1 MPEIVCLEQMNN
13 KEKLFKDLI
22 YALTLSGKIF
32 GTLIAGVI
40 LGLYLDSILLTK
52 PLLTLVFLVLA
63 FIEVMR
69 TLLKGGK
76 FLIGFIVFF
85 IIGLMMNSISY
96 PLGFLLGYLFNL
108 AIFYVIIITSD
119 MILNLKRSTS
129 LIILL
134 NIVKLAIYAIGF
146 LIAIFI
152 PKWFNLIGVLFGY
165 MVIKITIYI
174 VSYQMKG
181 VKG

>member
-1 MPEIVCLEQMNN
+1 MN
-13 KEKLFKDLI
+13 EKLVFKK
-22 YALTLSGKIF
+22 SF
-32 GTLIAGVI
+32 
-40 LGLYLDSILLTK
+40 
-52 PLLTLVFLVLA
+52 
-63 FIEVMR
+63 FI
-69 TLLKGGK
+69 
-76 FLIGFIVFF
+76 FLIGFIVFS
-85 IIGLMMNSISY
+85 IIGLTMKSISY

-119 MILNLKRSTS
+119 MILNLQRS

-152 PKWFNLIGVLFGY
+152 PKWFNLMGVLFGY

>member
-1 MPEIVCLEQMNN
+1 MN
-13 KEKLFKDLI
+13 EKLVLKRSALI
-22 YALTLSGKIF
+22 
-32 GTLIAGVI
+32 
-40 LGLYLDSILLTK
+40 
-52 PLLTLVFLVLA
+52 
-63 FIEVMR
+63 
-69 TLLKGGK
+69 
-76 FLIGFIVFF
+76 FLIGFVIFLIVGF
-85 IIGLMMNSISY
+85 IMKSVSY

-119 MILNLKRSTS
+119 MILNLKKSTS

-134 NIVKLAIYAIGF
+134 LAIYAIGF

-174 VSYQMKG
+174 VSYQMKE
-181 VKG
+181 VKE

>member
-1 MPEIVCLEQMNN
+1 MN
-13 KEKLFKDLI
+13 EKLVFKK
-22 YALTLSGKIF
+22 SF
-32 GTLIAGVI
+32 
-40 LGLYLDSILLTK
+40 
-52 PLLTLVFLVLA
+52 
-63 FIEVMR
+63 FI
-69 TLLKGGK
+69 
-76 FLIGFIVFF
+76 FLIGFIDFF
-85 IIGLMMNSISY
+85 NYWFDDEIYQLSAR
-96 PLGFLLGYLFNL
+96 FLLGYLFNL

-152 PKWFNLIGVLFGY
+152 PKWFNLMGVLFGY

>member
-1 MPEIVCLEQMNN
+1 MVLLLNRLIGVLVIECYHLQQLPLYPLLRLLHVLLFLCFSVYRSDENIIKRWKIMN
-13 KEKLFKDLI
+13 EKLVFKK
-22 YALTLSGKIF
+22 SF
-32 GTLIAGVI
+32 
-40 LGLYLDSILLTK
+40 
-52 PLLTLVFLVLA
+52 
-63 FIEVMR
+63 FI
-69 TLLKGGK
+69 
-76 FLIGFIVFF
+76 FLIGFIVFS
-85 IIGLMMNSISY
+85 IIGLMMKSISY
-96 PLGFLLGYLFNL
+96 SLGFLLGYLFNL

>member
-1 MPEIVCLEQMNN
+1 MN
-13 KEKLFKDLI
+13 EKLVFKK
-22 YALTLSGKIF
+22 SF
-32 GTLIAGVI
+32 
-40 LGLYLDSILLTK
+40 
-52 PLLTLVFLVLA
+52 
-63 FIEVMR
+63 FI
-69 TLLKGGK
+69 
-76 FLIGFIVFF
+76 FLIGFIVFS
-85 IIGLMMNSISY
+85 IIGLMMKSISY
-96 PLGFLLGYLFNL
+96 SLGFLLGYLFNL

-119 MILNLKRSTS
+119 MILNLKS

>member
-1 MPEIVCLEQMNN
+1 MN
-13 KEKLFKDLI
+13 EKLVFKK
-22 YALTLSGKIF
+22 S
-32 GTLIAGVI
+32 
-40 LGLYLDSILLTK
+40 
-52 PLLTLVFLVLA
+52 
-63 FIEVMR
+63 
-69 TLLKGGK
+69 
-76 FLIGFIVFF
+76 FF
-85 IIGLMMNSISY
+85 IFDRFYRFFNYWFDDEIYQLSARFFCLDI
-96 PLGFLLGYLFNL
+96 YLILQF
-108 AIFYVIIITSD
+108 FYVIIITSD

-152 PKWFNLIGVLFGY
+152 PKWFNLMGVLFGY